1 MRPPNKHSA
10 RAPKEETRLTSP
22 EALGEDAL
30 LDRRLRPSNLSEF
43 IGQAKIK
50 ELLSVFLAAAKERGE
65 PVDHV
70 LLSGPPGLGKTTLAG
85 IIAKEQGA
93 EFRSTSGPALE
104 RQADMAGLLTSLK
117 PRDVLFI
124 DEVHRLPKPVEEFL
138 YPALEDFRVDIIIGE
153 GPGARS
159 IRLSLEP
166 YTLIGATTRQGLLS
180 EPLRARFG
188 ISFRLDYYP
197 PAEIEQVLRRSATIL
212 GIEATDDGIVE
223 IARRSRGTPR
233 VANRLL
239 KRVRDFAQV
248 KARGVVDLEI
258 ARYAL
263 GAMEVDSRGLDEM
276 DKRMLK
282 TIIER
287 FRGGPVGLKNLSVAI
302 GEDPGT
308 IEEVYEPFLIRE
320 GLLQRTPR
328 GRVATPLAYEHL
340 GYV

>member
-1 MRPPNKHSA
+1 MK
-10 RAPKEETRLTSP
+10 APDDHEARLTSP
-22 EALGEDAL
+22 EALSEDAL
-30 LDRRLRPSNLSEF
+30 LDRRLRPRNLSEF

-50 ELLSVFLAAAKERGE
+50 ELLSVFLTAAKEREE
-65 PVDHV
+65 PIDHV

-85 IIAKEQGA
+85 IIAREQGA
-93 EFRSTSGPALE
+93 EFRSTSGPAIE
-104 RQADMAGLLTSLK
+104 RQADMAGLLTSLR

-197 PAEIEQVLRRSATIL
+197 PEEIEQVLRRSATIL
-212 GIEATDDGIVE
+212 GIEATDDGLVE

-248 KARGVVDLEI
+248 KADGVVNLEI

-263 GAMEVDSRGLDEM
+263 RAMEVDSRGLDEM

-320 GLLQRTPR
+320 GLLQRTSR

>member
-1 MRPPNKHSA
+1 MKVSGGKP
-10 RAPKEETRLTSP
+10 RLTSP
-22 EALGEDAL
+22 EPSGEDRAL
-30 LDRRLRPSNLSEF
+30 DSALRPQSLSEF

-50 ELLSVFLAAAKERGE
+50 ELLSVFLTAARERGE
-65 PVDHV
+65 PIDHV

-85 IIAKEQGA
+85 IIAREQGA
-93 EFRSTSGPALE
+93 EFRSTSGPAIE

-117 PRDVLFI
+117 TRDVLFI

-197 PAEIEQVLRRSATIL
+197 PDEIEQVLRRSATIL
-212 GIEATDDGIVE
+212 GIEATDDGLVE

-248 KARGVVDLEI
+248 KGGGVVDLEI

-263 GAMEVDSRGLDEM
+263 TAMEVDSRGLDEM

-320 GLLQRTPR
+320 GLLQRTSR

>member
-1 MRPPNKHSA
+1 MKTQG
-10 RAPKEETRLTSP
+10 EEARLTSP

-30 LDRRLRPSNLSEF
+30 LDRRLRPRSLSEF

-50 ELLSVFLAAAKERGE
+50 ELLSVFLTAAKEREE
-65 PVDHV
+65 PIDHV

-85 IIAKEQGA
+85 IIAREQGA
-93 EFRSTSGPALE
+93 EFRSTSGPAIE
-104 RQADMAGLLTSLK
+104 RQADMAGLLTSLR

-197 PAEIEQVLRRSATIL
+197 PEEIEQVLRRSATIL
-212 GIEATDDGIVE
+212 GIEATDDGLVE

-248 KARGVVDLEI
+248 KADGVVNLEI

-263 GAMEVDSRGLDEM
+263 RAMEVDSRGLDEM

-320 GLLQRTPR
+320 GLLQRTSR

>member
-1 MRPPNKHSA
+1 
-10 RAPKEETRLTSP
+10 
-22 EALGEDAL
+22 
-30 LDRRLRPSNLSEF
+30 
-43 IGQAKIK
+43 
-50 ELLSVFLAAAKERGE
+50 
-65 PVDHV
+65 
-70 LLSGPPGLGKTTLAG
+70 
-85 IIAKEQGA
+85 
-93 EFRSTSGPALE
+93 
-104 RQADMAGLLTSLK
+104 LK
-117 PRDVLFI
+117 ARDVLFI

-197 PAEIEQVLRRSATIL
+197 PGEIEEVLRRSASIL
-212 GIEATDDGIVE
+212 GIEATDDGLAE

-263 GAMEVDSRGLDEM
+263 SAMEVDSRGLDEM
-276 DKRMLK
+276 DKRLLK
-282 TIIER
+282 AIIER

-320 GLLQRTPR
+320 GLLQRTSR

>member
-1 MRPPNKHSA
+1 MKG
-10 RAPKEETRLTSP
+10 TRLTSP
-22 EALGEDAL
+22 EADREDVI
-30 LDRRLRPSNLSEF
+30 LDTKLRPQSLAEF
-43 IGQAKIK
+43 IGQTKIK
-50 ELLSVFLAAAKERGE
+50 ELLSVFLTAAKQRGE
-65 PVDHV
+65 PIDHV

-85 IIAKEQGA
+85 IIAREQGA
-93 EFRSTSGPALE
+93 EMRSSSGPAIE

-117 PRDVLFI
+117 ARDVLFI
-124 DEVHRLPKPVEEFL
+124 DEIHRLPKPVEEFL
-138 YPALEDFRVDIIIGE
+138 YPAMEDFRVDIIIGE

-159 IRLSLEP
+159 IGLSLEP

-197 PAEIEQVLRRSATIL
+197 AEEIEQVLRRSATIL
-212 GIEATDDGIVE
+212 GIEALDEGLSE

-248 KARGVVDLEI
+248 KGAGVIDLEI
-258 ARYAL
+258 AKYAL
-263 GAMEVDSRGLDEM
+263 SAMEVDSRGLDEM
-276 DKRMLK
+276 DKRIL
-282 TIIER
+282 TVIIEK

>member
-1 MRPPNKHSA
+1 MKTQG
-10 RAPKEETRLTSP
+10 EEARLTSP
-22 EALGEDAL
+22 EALGEDVL
-30 LDRRLRPSNLSEF
+30 LDRRLRPRSLSEF

-50 ELLSVFLAAAKERGE
+50 ELLSVFLTAAKEREE
-65 PVDHV
+65 PIDHV

-85 IIAKEQGA
+85 IIAREQGA
-93 EFRSTSGPALE
+93 EFRSTSGPAIE
-104 RQADMAGLLTSLK
+104 RQADMAGLLTSLR

-197 PAEIEQVLRRSATIL
+197 PEEIEQVLRRSATIL
-212 GIEATDDGIVE
+212 GIEATDDGLVE

-248 KARGVVDLEI
+248 KADGVVNLEI

-263 GAMEVDSRGLDEM
+263 RAMEVDSRGLDEM

-320 GLLQRTPR
+320 GLLQRTSR

>member
-1 MRPPNKHSA
+1 MKA
-10 RAPKEETRLTSP
+10 RLTSP
-22 EALGEDAL
+22 EALGEDTL
-30 LDRRLRPSNLSEF
+30 LDSRLRPSSLSEF

-50 ELLSVFLAAAKERGE
+50 ELLSVFLTAAKERGE

-85 IIAKEQGA
+85 IIAREQGA
-93 EFRSTSGPALE
+93 ELRSTSGPAVE

-117 PRDVLFI
+117 ARDVLFI
-124 DEVHRLPKPVEEFL
+124 DEIHRLPKPVEEFL
-138 YPALEDFRVDIIIGE
+138 YPAMEDFRVDIIIGE

-197 PAEIEQVLRRSATIL
+197 PEEIEQVLRRSATIL
-212 GIEATDDGIVE
+212 GIEATDEGLRE

-248 KARGVVDLEI
+248 KADGVVDLEI

-263 GAMEVDSRGLDEM
+263 SAMEVDSRGLDEM

-282 TIIER
+282 VIIER
-287 FRGGPVGLKNLSVAI
+287 FRGGPVGLKNLSVAL

-320 GLLQRTPR
+320 GLLMRTSR

>member
-1 MRPPNKHSA
+1 MKP
-10 RAPKEETRLTSP
+10 RLTSP
-22 EALGEDAL
+22 EVLSEDAL
-30 LDRRLRPSNLSEF
+30 LDTTLRPASLSEF
-43 IGQAKIK
+43 IGQSKVK
-50 ELLSVFLAAAKERGE
+50 ELLSVFLTAARERGE
-65 PVDHV
+65 PIEHV
-70 LLSGPPGLGKTTLAG
+70 LLSGPPGLGKTTLAY
-85 IIAKEQGA
+85 IIAREQGA
-93 EFRSTSGPALE
+93 ELRSTSGPALE

-117 PRDVLFI
+117 PKDVLFI
-124 DEVHRLPKPVEEFL
+124 DEIHRLPKPVEEFL
-138 YPALEDFRVDIIIGE
+138 YPAMEDFRVDIIIGE

-159 IRLSLEP
+159 IRLSIEP

-197 PAEIEQVLRRSATIL
+197 PEEIEQILRRSAKIL
-212 GIEATDDGIVE
+212 GIEATDEGLRE

-248 KARGVVDLEI
+248 KGTGVVDLDI

-263 GAMEVDSRGLDEM
+263 AAMGVDSKGLDEM

-282 TIIER
+282 LIIER
-287 FRGGPVGLKNLSVAI
+287 FKGGPVGLKTLSVAI

-320 GLLQRTPR
+320 GLLQRTSR

>member
-1 MRPPNKHSA
+1 MSVRGQGA
-10 RAPKEETRLTSP
+10 RLTSP
-22 EALGEDAL
+22 EPSGEDTF
-30 LDRRLRPSNLSEF
+30 LDSRLRPRSLSEF

-50 ELLSVFLAAAKERGE
+50 ELLSVFLTAAREREE
-65 PVDHV
+65 PIDHV

-85 IIAKEQGA
+85 IIAREQGA

-117 PRDVLFI
+117 ARDVLFI

-197 PAEIEQVLRRSATIL
+197 PGEIEEVLRRSASIL
-212 GIEATDDGIVE
+212 GIEATDDGLAE

-263 GAMEVDSRGLDEM
+263 SAMEVDSRGLDEM
-276 DKRMLK
+276 DKRLLK
-282 TIIER
+282 AIIER

-320 GLLQRTPR
+320 GLLQRTSR

>member
-1 MRPPNKHSA
+1 MKPRG
-10 RAPKEETRLTSP
+10 EEARLTSP
-22 EALGEDAL
+22 EASGEDAL
-30 LDRRLRPSNLSEF
+30 LDSKLRPRSLSEF
-43 IGQAKIK
+43 IGQAKVK
-50 ELLSVFLAAAKERGE
+50 ELLSVFLTAARERGE

-85 IIAKEQGA
+85 IIAREQGA
-93 EFRSTSGPALE
+93 EFRSTSGPAIE

-117 PRDVLFI
+117 ARDVLFI
-124 DEVHRLPKPVEEFL
+124 DEVHRLPKTVEEFL

-197 PAEIEQVLRRSATIL
+197 PKEIEEVLRRSASIL
-212 GIEATDDGIVE
+212 GIEATEDGLAE

-248 KARGVVDLEI
+248 KANGVVDLEI

-263 GAMEVDSRGLDEM
+263 SAMEVDSRGLDEM

-282 TIIER
+282 AIIER

-320 GLLQRTPR
+320 GLLQRTSR